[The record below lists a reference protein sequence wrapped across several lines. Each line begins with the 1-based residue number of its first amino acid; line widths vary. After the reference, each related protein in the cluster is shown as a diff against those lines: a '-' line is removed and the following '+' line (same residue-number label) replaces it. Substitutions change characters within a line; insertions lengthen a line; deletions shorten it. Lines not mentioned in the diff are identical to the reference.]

1 MAMTT
6 RLPLTIAHSN
16 AVVAVVEVTGL
27 VEAMESTVGNTDL
40 AVVTDHAVETV
51 KTVAAAEVVEAE
63 DEVAMKI
70 AQRPLLPELRMKIS
84 TQLSH
89 KREELSAEKVDTT
102 TMLVDTAH
110 ATLSTLTLE
119 RLAKKLT
126 HSTGNLALA
135 LAKRT

>member
-1 MAMTT
+1 MTT

-27 VEAMESTVGNTDL
+27 VEAMENTVGNTDL

-51 KTVAAAEVVEAE
+51 KTVAAAAEVVEAE

-70 AQRPLLPELRMKIS
+70 APRPLLPELRMKIS
-84 TQLSH
+84 TQLCH

-102 TMLVDTAH
+102 TMLVDTDH
-110 ATLSTLTLE
+110 ETLSTLTLE